1 MGNAKC
7 SFIFP
12 SILLQGSSLLL
23 SVYMA
28 CAFLACSKAG
38 DPSQEAG
45 QAPDPAA
52 RVEMIKK
59 QRDKIAQSAREQVD
73 REIGSKIPRGRP
85 FIVVDGKKLCYL
97 DREKLRS
104 LPQVEFEGKRE
115 SAVAVT
121 LIDLLNEVGIE
132 TAETVVFS
140 NFVEQNLL
148 SVSWRDIEDQRDAF
162 VFVLNRPNISKLRY
176 KEPGN
181 DESLLKT
188 VRVKKIAVST
198 S

>member
-1 MGNAKC
+1 MANVKC

-12 SILLQGSSLLL
+12 STLLQVSSLLL

-28 CAFLACSKAG
+28 CALLACSKAG
-38 DPSQEAG
+38 DPSQGAG
-45 QAPDPAA
+45 QAPDPA
-52 RVEMIKK
+52 RVEMIKEK
-59 QRDKIAQSAREQVD
+59 RDKIAQSARERFE
-73 REIGSKIPRGRP
+73 REGGIKTARGKPFVVLDGEKI
-85 FIVVDGKKLCYL
+85 CYL
-97 DREKLRS
+97 DREMLRS

-115 SAVAVT
+115 GAVAVT
-121 LIDLLNEVGIE
+121 LIDLLNDVGIE

-148 SVSWRDIEDQRDAF
+148 SVSWRDIEDRRDAF

-176 KEPGN
+176 KEPGS
-181 DESLLKT
+181 DESLFRT
-188 VRVKKIAVST
+188 VRVKKIAIST